1 MGNNKQP
8 VGERRRL
15 VGGEGGEEEEDII
28 SPLCRYQLLAAV
40 QQLLT
45 SSGKHTVQQCLLP
58 FLFLSITPYNIW
70 RTLRLFRDRRPSQQ
84 QQKASIVEQRPP
96 ALQPRFR
103 QTTYYYYMPQLLEYH
118 PFKKDVLLL
127 IYHHIRTYQVRF
139 LKNKKFKISSK
150 GYQDPIKRQI
160 FLPH

>member
-15 VGGEGGEEEEDII
+15 GGGEGGGG
-28 SPLCRYQLLAAV
+28 RYYFTFMYQLLAAV

-103 QTTYYYYMPQLLEYH
+103 QTTYYYMPQLLEYH